1 MSDEPTDLETP
12 HDIEMI
18 EDHLGYGAMMQDA
31 FRGVVRNAL
40 TKVAKNGL
48 PGGHHFYISF
58 VTQAPGV
65 VLHADLIARFPEDM
79 TIVIQNQFTNLV
91 VTDKDFSIGL
101 SFSGIPRRLTIPFSA
116 VHGFS
121 DPYAQFQLEFDITAY
136 DDPSLDDEADQA
148 LETSTD
154 LSVSPTSDTDTP
166 KVISLDQ
173 FRKK

>member
-1 MSDEPTDLETP
+1 MSDETD
-12 HDIEMI
+12 DNSMI

-31 FRGVVRNAL
+31 FRSVVRTAL

-48 PGGHHFYISF
+48 PGEHHFYISF

-65 VLHADLIARFPEDM
+65 ILHPDLIGRFPEDM
-79 TIVIQNQFTNLV
+79 TIVIQNQFTDLQ

-101 SFSGIPRRLTIPFSA
+101 SFSGIPRRLTIPFNA
-116 VHGFS
+116 IHGFT
-121 DPYAQFQLEFDITAY
+121 DPYAQFQLEFDISAY
-136 DDPSLDDEADQA
+136 EDPDSDESKKEPITSISAEAEPDDSEPSA
-148 LETSTD
+148 
-154 LSVSPTSDTDTP
+154 P